1 MYKQAMPILIGAV
14 AVLLAAPGSPALAA
28 GPVVVGAPITMTPPG
43 PVIFG
48 TQVKEGMDLAQKMIN
63 DDGGVLGNKIEILYE
78 DHQGNPEKARAAA
91 EKLITRNKVAVISG
105 VELSAVVTQSI
116 EVAKQYNIPLCN
128 VNGWNDAIRTAGY
141 KQVFN
146 PSNFSSST
154 ALAVGKAIAELG
166 FTRVALLHENT
177 DNGKFVAEGIQKTL
191 KDMGWKGETKLTY
204 IDRLGKDFLPA
215 ILPLKASCP
224 TWWWCKASSLPPIS

>member
-1 MYKQAMPILIGAV
+1 M
-14 AVLLAAPGSPALAA
+14 
-28 GPVVVGAPITMTPPG
+28 
-43 PVIFG
+43 
-48 TQVKEGMDLAQKMIN
+48 
-63 DDGGVLGNKIEILYE
+63 
-78 DHQGNPEKARAAA
+78 
-91 EKLITRNKVAVISG
+91 
-105 VELSAVVTQSI
+105 
-116 EVAKQYNIPLCN
+116 
-128 VNGWNDAIRTAGY
+128 NGWNDAIRTAGY